1 MNTRIRF
8 SIAVLLIILAA
19 GPVYPRPQNR
29 DILQLQKD
37 MIDVMQRVNQLQ
49 TTVDRDNGLLKSLM
63 ERVADQV
70 NTLSSGLQK
79 MTQAVDGIRGQND
92 TTTKELRTA
101 LKTLNDSIKELD
113 TELSSARAQIG
124 SLSREVTTMKTTTE
138 PLASPDDLWRTAYLD
153 YSAGNWDLAIS
164 GYQEFLSKYPM
175 DARAPD
181 AQLRIG
187 DALKQQKKYDLAITQ
202 YDIVLQKYPE
212 SDKTGAALLKKGL
225 AQAESNQP
233 QANSTLN
240 EVVKKFPGTTE
251 AIAAQAKL
259 KELAAQR
266 RTPAR

>member
-1 MNTRIRF
+1 
-8 SIAVLLIILAA
+8 LLIILAA
-19 GPVYPRPQNR
+19 GPVYPQNR

-49 TTVDRDNGLLKSLM
+49 TTVDRDNALLKSLM

-70 NTLSSGLQK
+70 NTLNSGLQK

-92 TTTKELRTA
+92 ATTKELRAT
-101 LKTLNDSIKELD
+101 LKTLNDSVKELD
-113 TELSSARAQIG
+113 SELSSARAQIG

-138 PLASPDDLWRTAYLD
+138 PLASPDDLWREANLNYNVGL
-153 YSAGNWDLAIS
+153 WDLAIQ
-164 GYQEFLSKYPM
+164 GLQEFISKYPT
-175 DARAPD
+175 DPRA
-181 AQLRIG
+181 AEVQLRIG
-187 DALKQQKKYDLAITQ
+187 DALKEQKKFDLAITQ

-225 AQAESNQP
+225 AQAETNQP

-259 KELAAQR
+259 KELQSAQR

>member
-1 MNTRIRF
+1 LNTRIRF

-19 GPVYPRPQNR
+19 GPVYPQNR

-70 NTLSSGLQK
+70 NTLTSGLQK

-92 TTTKELRTA
+92 ATTKELRTS
-101 LKTLNDSIKELD
+101 LKTLNDSVKELD

-124 SLSREVTTMKTTTE
+124 SLSREVTASKTTAE
-138 PLASPDDLWRTAYLD
+138 PLAGPDDLWRSAYVD
-153 YSAGNWDLAIS
+153 YSAGNYELAIS
-164 GYQEFLSKYPM
+164 GYQEFLSKYPQ
-175 DARAPD
+175 DARAAD

-225 AQAESNQP
+225 TQAETNQP
-233 QANSTLN
+233 QASSTLT

-251 AIAAQAKL
+251 AITAQAKL
-259 KELAAQR
+259 KELQAAQR
-266 RTPAR
+266 PKTPAR